1 MAKLQSKMAQK
12 ITGLFGPN
20 NSKMVEKDVDLDLG
34 RAQSVA
40 ESDQNFNHFVSLR
53 FRQLELAVN
62 VVLDLTIRSTGTS
75 YFWLSATVK
84 QC

>member
-1 MAKLQSKMAQK
+1 VAKLQSKMAQK
-12 ITGLFGPN
+12 NIGLFWLN
-20 NSKMVEKDVDLDLG
+20 NSKIGENDVDLDLG
-34 RAQSVA
+34 RLESVA
-40 ESDQNFNHFVSLR
+40 ESDQNLNHFVSLR

-62 VVLDLTIRSTGTS
+62 VVLDLTIRSSETS

>member
-12 ITGLFGPN
+12 NTGLFGLN

-34 RAQSVA
+34 SAQCVA
-40 ESDQNFNHFVSLR
+40 ESDQNSNPCVSIR

-62 VVLDLTIRSTGTS
+62 AILGLTIRSSETS
-75 YFWLSATVK
+75 YFWF
-84 QC
+84 

>member
-12 ITGLFGPN
+12 NTVLFWLN

-34 RAQSVA
+34 SAQCVA
-40 ESDQNFNHFVSLR
+40 ESDQNFNPFVSVR

-62 VVLDLTIRSTGTS
+62 IVLDLTIRSSETS
-75 YFWLSATVK
+75 
-84 QC
+84 

>member
-12 ITGLFGPN
+12 ILGLFCLN

-34 RAQSVA
+34 SAQSVA
-40 ESDQNFNHFVSLR
+40 ESDQNFDPFIFVR

-62 VVLDLTIRSTGTS
+62 TVLDLTIRSRETS
-75 YFWLSATVK
+75 
-84 QC
+84 

>member
-1 MAKLQSKMAQK
+1 MAKLQSKLAQK
-12 ITGLFGPN
+12 NFGLFWLN
-20 NSKMVEKDVDLDLG
+20 NSKIGENDVDLDLG
-34 RAQSVA
+34 RLESVA
-40 ESDQNFNHFVSLR
+40 ESDQNLNHFVSLR

-62 VVLDLTIRSTGTS
+62 VGLDLTIRSSETS

>member
-12 ITGLFGPN
+12 NTGLFWLN

-34 RAQSVA
+34 STQSVA
-40 ESDQNFNHFVSLR
+40 ESDQNFNPFVSVR

-62 VVLDLTIRSTGTS
+62 VVLDLTIRSSETS